1 MSFDWRVSSE
11 SNYDKLKF
19 RVNNTDNTNISGDRD
34 WTTVTYTAQT
44 TGSYTFEWV
53 YSKDSSVNSGS
64 DCGWVDNISIP
75 GYIGA
80 QYAPGDV
87 DMDGEIQIA
96 DALLIARNAIGVAE
110 LTPAQMIL
118 ADVYGSDGVITL
130 NDALVTM
137 RISLGL

>member
-1 MSFDWRVSSE
+1 MTPLFHGGPLWRRSMEQGRFFSE
-11 SNYDKLKF
+11 
-19 RVNNTDNTNISGDRD
+19 
-34 WTTVTYTAQT
+34 
-44 TGSYTFEWV
+44 
-53 YSKDSSVNSGS
+53 
-64 DCGWVDNISIP
+64 
-75 GYIGA
+75 
-80 QYAPGDV
+80 V